1 MEEYVFLDADRNKIS
16 IEVFDDNDQAE
27 AHRVEIEAD
36 SFEVAREFY
45 RTLSERR
52 QERTNV
58 FKRTVDR
65 MNPVWFETL
74 SDDQKARLST
84 WRGEWLDYP
93 QSGETPT
100 TNVED
105 IF

>member
-1 MEEYVFLDADRNKIS
+1 MEEYIFLDADLNEIT

-27 AHRVEIEAD
+27 ARRVEIDAD
-36 SFEVAREFY
+36 SFQIARDYY

-52 QERTNV
+52 RERSNV
-58 FKRTVDR
+58 FRRTVDR
-65 MNPVWFETL
+65 MNPVWFESL

-84 WRGEWLDYP
+84 WRSEWLDYP
-93 QSGETPT
+93 QSGQTPT